1 MLGSRKLV
9 VVLSYVHF
17 MILNHYGLTFHA
29 VVESVVVFGLN
40 LYSYLFDLLWFNNRH
55 WKITFIEN

>member
-17 MILNHYGLTFHA
+17 RILNHYGLTFHA
-29 VVESVVVFGLN
+29 VVESEVVFGQGFE
-40 LYSYLFDLLWFNNRH
+40 SF
-55 WKITFIEN
+55 FISILTYCGSIIVTGK